1 MQALAKSRDSLLAAR
16 SDATAKAAEAQYSN
30 DRATAAL
37 QQVTRLQSDL
47 DAARSALS
55 KTQEKLLETHQ
66 ALTDSHSEKATL
78 RARTATAEGDV
89 EGAHVFLRT
98 KMLGI
103 EANLQ
108 EDNQPKIEQHPHVTL
123 SSFCTRDGHVIC
135 VEKSSC

>member
-1 MQALAKSRDSLLAAR
+1 MRELVQIRCTVLAEPGCIIQALAKSRDSLLAAR

-37 QQVTRLQSDL
+37 QQATRLQSDL

-66 ALTDSHSEKATL
+66 ALTDSHSEKANL

-89 EGAHVFLRT
+89 EGARVIRNSHVGCCSQMWQF
-98 KMLGI
+98 
-103 EANLQ
+103 Q
-108 EDNQPKIEQHPHVTL
+108 
-123 SSFCTRDGHVIC
+123 FCLLYTSPSPRD
-135 VEKSSC
+135 